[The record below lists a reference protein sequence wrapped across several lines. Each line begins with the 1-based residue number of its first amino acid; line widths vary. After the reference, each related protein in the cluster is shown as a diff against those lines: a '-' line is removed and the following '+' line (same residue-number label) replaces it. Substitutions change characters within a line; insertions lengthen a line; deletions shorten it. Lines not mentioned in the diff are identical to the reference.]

1 MTYVS
6 GNTSKVESMSLPRKA
21 LKPDSKVIII
31 DDFMRGGGT
40 IKGMIDLM
48 TEFGAEVVGT
58 GVFISTTQPEEKM
71 VKNYISLIELDVQG
85 DKISVQP
92 NLKTFKDEYKNE
104 DYEENY
110 EDLDALAAVL
120 REVNIIRQDPW
131 AVGEPLPV
139 RKLEEFLS

>member
-1 MTYVS
+1 
-6 GNTSKVESMSLPRKA
+6 
-21 LKPDSKVIII
+21 
-31 DDFMRGGGT
+31 
-40 IKGMIDLM
+40 M

-110 EDLDALAAVL
+110 DLEDVLD
-120 REVNIIRQDPW
+120 DTD
-131 AVGEPLPV
+131 
-139 RKLEEFLS
+139 EE